1 MEWDQ
6 YPTATMKDINKV
18 AFLDFL
24 SKAEGADYNTIV
36 GGSKFD
42 SYDKHPNV
50 VGLTTKEGP
59 STAAGR
65 YQITGTTYRD
75 LAPKLGI
82 TDFSPG
88 SQDKIALALI
98 DRVGATKDIEE
109 GNFDA
114 AISKLGST
122 WASLP
127 SSPYSQPKKSQ
138 SWANKTLESIVNSMV
153 PAANAASPASPST
166 SPLAQSSP
174 TTPPASWDSFPQAQG
189 KAAATSWD
197 MFPVASQQGQEPAPQ
212 GSVNELGTETVPVA
226 PPTEPTMAPLP
237 TGLTQV
243 PTEQPAAPTE
253 APMAP
258 QGAPVAPQTTSM
270 PPQQSP
276 SFKDEV
282 MRQLGLTGRYALQ
295 GAEKAFTFP
304 VRAVGE
310 AGASLLS
317 LAGAPEAGKAVSGAV
332 GFNAPSVGAQAAD
345 IAGLPTPQTGLEK
358 TVGAG
363 AEALAGLGV
372 GGVARAATANAPKV
386 AQELASALFPT
397 ANTAGQALAFGS
409 LGSAMEAAPGTTTAG
424 LAALIAAGAGK
435 KAYQGVRTN
444 SAMEKILERAG
455 GRPDLAKVDAE
466 IITAI
471 SKERNSYIRD
481 AGKGAPPLGTAAL
494 NQTVAGKFVREAED
508 LVSKLPND
516 FQGKTEILDKLRTGV
531 NLSTDEVYAL
541 RSTKVGD
548 MVADAIQK
556 AQRVYSLTGVT
567 PASGGAAGMATRSAI
582 GVAPL
587 AASAMT
593 GIPVVIPN
601 GVLAGAKRILGG
613 GETRQQAG
621 INITKPYDVKAA
633 QKILAEKGPSIS
645 TQSMQQL
652 DDYVS
657 NSIKEA
663 EAVDN
668 RQLAAQMGS
677 KREELMA
684 ARQAA
689 QAATTEAEK
698 TAAQK
703 AMTAAEKEILDLGTP
718 IVEAN
723 QKVKAA
729 LAEQQ
734 SKDPSLLLSIADPL
748 NAPRTLKDQKEFAR
762 LLKRDIESRMSP
774 GDVKK
779 SAIQKEMDKQ
789 VSDEISSKVGYP
801 VGGANTKIFEKFP
814 HLRTPQY
821 KVELETIANDQTL
834 SETLR
839 ETAKQLL
846 SNSKTDT
853 GKTAFFGVQDLVLS
867 RLPAG
872 GALSPQA
879 GALSNVNP
887 VRNPTSYNEAVRTA
901 GEAANIAR
909 SSAPTPELGQFATTV
924 AGIKSPADKAKAL
937 QERLAAAT
945 DQTEIDFLN
954 KFVEPITKFGKKGK

>member
-153 PAANAASPASPST
+153 PAANAASPP

-189 KAAATSWD
+189 KSAATSWD

-226 PPTEPTMAPLP
+226 PPTEPTVAPLP

-243 PTEQPAAPTE
+243 PPDQPAAPTE
-253 APMAP
+253 APMAS
-258 QGAPVAPQTTSM
+258 QGAPVAPQTTSI

-304 VRAVGE
+304 VRAAGE

-372 GGVARAATANAPKV
+372 GGVASAATANAPKV
-386 AQELASALFPT
+386 AQEAISALFPT
-397 ANTAGQALAFGS
+397 ANTAGQAALFGG

-444 SAMEKILERAG
+444 SAMSKILENAG
-455 GRPDLAKVDAE
+455 GNKDLAKVDSE

-471 SKERNSYIRD
+471 NKERNSYIRD
-481 AGKGAPPLGTAAL
+481 AGKGAPSLGTKDL
-494 NQTVAGKFVREAED
+494 NQAVAGKFVREAQD
-508 LVSKLPND
+508 LIGKLPKETP
-516 FQGKTEILDKLRTGV
+516 FRTEILDKLRTGA

-541 RSTKVGD
+541 RSSKLGD
-548 MVADAIQK
+548 KAADAVQK
-556 AQRVYSLTGVT
+556 AQRVYALTAPTEAAGGFIGNAARSLVDAAPVVSSALTGVPIVLPSNVT
-567 PASGGAAGMATRSAI
+567 SGF
-582 GVAPL
+582 
-587 AASAMT
+587 
-593 GIPVVIPN
+593 
-601 GVLAGAKRILGG
+601 KRILGG
-613 GETRQQAG
+613 GETRKQAG
-621 INITKPYDVKAA
+621 
-633 QKILAEKGPSIS
+633 
-645 TQSMQQL
+645 
-652 DDYVS
+652 
-657 NSIKEA
+657 
-663 EAVDN
+663 
-668 RQLAAQMGS
+668 
-677 KREELMA
+677 
-684 ARQAA
+684 
-689 QAATTEAEK
+689 
-698 TAAQK
+698 TALTGK
-703 AMTAAEKEILDLGTP
+703 YPLLAAEKL
-718 IVEAN
+718 
-723 QKVKAA
+723 
-729 LAEQQ
+729 LAEQGPSNATLGMQQISEMAAKADKQRVAQEAVALVSKDTATKAGRELFNKTAKDAAAVSRARGGIGIPQSGAYNNFLEYTGMQNTQAIPMLRKFAKDFPDNEIGKAAKELLQ
-734 SKDPSLLLSIADPL
+734 SKEVPNEA
-748 NAPRTLKDQKEFAR
+748 
-762 LLKRDIESRMSP
+762 
-774 GDVKK
+774 GYY
-779 SAIQKEMDKQ
+779 AIQ
-789 VSDEISSKVGYP
+789 
-801 VGGANTKIFEKFP
+801 NIFKDIV
-814 HLRTPQY
+814 
-821 KVELETIANDQTL
+821 K
-834 SETLR
+834 R
-839 ETAKQLL
+839 E
-846 SNSKTDT
+846 
-853 GKTAFFGVQDLVLS
+853 
-867 RLPAG
+867 

-879 GALSNVNP
+879 GALSQSTINKP
-887 VRNPTSYNEAVRTA
+887 ASYNEAVRTA